1 MTFASTLEGLSEQE
15 RYVLEERA
23 AIIQYHG
30 GKSRAEAEADAMEQY
45 DANSQTS

>member
-1 MTFASTLEGLSEQE
+1 MTFANVLKTLSEEE

-30 GKSRAEAEADAMEQY
+30 GKSREEAETDAIKQKEE
-45 DANSQTS
+45 

>member
-1 MTFASTLEGLSEQE
+1 MTLASTLEGLSEQE

-30 GKSRAEAEADAMEQY
+30 GKSRAEAENDALSQHE
-45 DANSQTS
+45 ANSQTS